1 MFNIG
6 FLVVFVGDPL
16 VSQHRRGKPMVSCS
30 GNGGF
35 STYIMLAC
43 WRINWEYH
51 GDIVWYTVSLFFPAV
66 SVWKW
71 GLSSQFRFFLNTV
84 CTENDDSA
92 VDLEVIPA
100 LKTAHMGHEQRINLI
115 ESTKAFRHSIYPLVN
130 KHRPWKLPI
139 FNGNQ
144 SSNPYLAGSMLIY
157 WRVFWGNHFLFGLN
171 YVKLRI
177 LCVNSWYSCLFSL
190 S

>member
-1 MFNIG
+1 MFG
-6 FLVVFVGDPL
+6 KWWVF
-16 VSQHRRGKPMVSCS
+16 HI
-30 GNGGF
+30 
-35 STYIMLAC
+35 Y
-43 WRINWEYH
+43 Y
-51 GDIVWYTVSLFFPAV
+51 VSLLEDKLGISWGYSVIYCITFFFLLC
-66 SVWKW
+66 
-71 GLSSQFRFFLNTV
+71 LSENEDYPPNFVFFLNTV